1 MATKDAPSTPAASV
15 KGGIFP
21 AFVALN
27 ICLKPA
33 LTSLRNTAIKV
44 TKSNPVENETIAASN
59 ESPISS
65 ESAPFT
71 LDCAAI
77 NTPEKAERSSRPT
90 TFSPALII
98 TLLKNFYWKLIK
110 ESIELMAAL
119 GMNLE

>member
-1 MATKDAPSTPAASV
+1 
-15 KGGIFP
+15 
-21 AFVALN
+21 
-27 ICLKPA
+27 
-33 LTSLRNTAIKV
+33 
-44 TKSNPVENETIAASN
+44 VENETIAASN

-65 ESAPFT
+65 ESEPFT

-98 TLLKNFYWKLIK
+98 TLPKNFYQKLIK